1 MRRVLRTLTRRPWS
15 RLLAASVLACA
26 LAGQASA
33 ATTAGQA
40 TSEVPVVRLPAAPS
54 TAERRAPRI
63 VGGTTIP
70 ITQAPWQV
78 YLRRETSTSYSW
90 CGGSVLN
97 ATTILT
103 AAHCVTGV
111 SAGQPLGNGGMA
123 VAAGTTSYDLTP
135 PTRQDALVTG
145 IHVHPY
151 YDAVGPTA
159 TTGDLA
165 VLTIAPALNL
175 STPEVRAIALPAPWT
190 PTTSAPPVPQQLS
203 VSGWGFTED
212 GGTVT
217 DGLLRAVSSAPS
229 DPDLCTSGFENAIA
243 VCARS
248 SLGSSC
254 QGDSGGPLVSV
265 GATPVLVGVVSNGPR
280 CGAGTDDFYV
290 SVIAPEN
297 RAFIDAVLA
306 NPAATPP
313 NPPRAPRGLTQ
324 PSMEAP
330 MTFRVGDTVSCNA
343 GTFSGSPSEIRIEI
357 SKEDGTV
364 LQSTTGP
371 VAQMVIPGIAAGS
384 RLTCRPYATNAGGT
398 YVGVRFTTASA
409 VNPGV
414 ASSGGPSSANA
425 SSGLASVCPSSLNQA
440 TEFAVKIKAP
450 SSARRGQRITVRIS
464 RFAPPHGAHGVVV
477 GVEGPK
483 KLLVTGSAGF
493 ASTGK
498 VSRENELEEYV
509 KVSVRVPRGL
519 KVGKRYVFRGTMLV
533 ANSVDEIGS
542 ERVCEYGSKAFKIKI
557 KR

>member
-1 MRRVLRTLTRRPWS
+1 
-15 RLLAASVLACA
+15 
-26 LAGQASA
+26 
-33 ATTAGQA
+33 
-40 TSEVPVVRLPAAPS
+40 
-54 TAERRAPRI
+54 
-63 VGGTTIP
+63 
-70 ITQAPWQV
+70 
-78 YLRRETSTSYSW
+78 
-90 CGGSVLN
+90 
-97 ATTILT
+97 
-103 AAHCVTGV
+103 
-111 SAGQPLGNGGMA
+111 
-123 VAAGTTSYDLTP
+123 
-135 PTRQDALVTG
+135 
-145 IHVHPY
+145 
-151 YDAVGPTA
+151 
-159 TTGDLA
+159 
-165 VLTIAPALNL
+165 
-175 STPEVRAIALPAPWT
+175 
-190 PTTSAPPVPQQLS
+190 
-203 VSGWGFTED
+203 
-212 GGTVT
+212 
-217 DGLLRAVSSAPS
+217 
-229 DPDLCTSGFENAIA
+229 
-243 VCARS
+243 
-248 SLGSSC
+248 
-254 QGDSGGPLVSV
+254 
-265 GATPVLVGVVSNGPR
+265 
-280 CGAGTDDFYV
+280 
-290 SVIAPEN
+290 
-297 RAFIDAVLA
+297 
-306 NPAATPP
+306 
-313 NPPRAPRGLTQ
+313 
-324 PSMEAP
+324 